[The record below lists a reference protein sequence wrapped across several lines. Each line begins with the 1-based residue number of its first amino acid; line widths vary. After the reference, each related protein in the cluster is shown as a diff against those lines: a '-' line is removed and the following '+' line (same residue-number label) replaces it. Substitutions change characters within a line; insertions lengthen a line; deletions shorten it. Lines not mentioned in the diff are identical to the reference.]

1 MREIFL
7 FPKTLIPQDYL
18 NLKDENN
25 FRNLFS
31 LDQSSTH
38 VFVTFFIAQIKKK
51 KKNSELLTLLLKITD
66 TYNATSSK
74 N

>member
-51 KKNSELLTLLLKITD
+51 KKK
-66 TYNATSSK
+66 
-74 N
+74 

>member
-38 VFVTFFIAQIKKK
+38 VFVTFFYSTNKKK
-51 KKNSELLTLLLKITD
+51 KKKIAN
-66 TYNATSSK
+66 Y
-74 N
+74 

>member
-38 VFVTFFIAQIKKK
+38 VFVTFFYSTNKKI

-66 TYNATSSK
+66 THNATSSK

>member
-66 TYNATSSK
+66 THNATSSK

>member
-51 KKNSELLTLLLKITD
+51 KKKIAN
-66 TYNATSSK
+66 Y
-74 N
+74 